1 MLATLYAGSGVSRAS
16 SVSLAPGAVF
26 RDCPQCPDMVVV
38 PAGQFVM
45 GSTPAESAAA
55 RVREADAARE
65 WPAHP
70 VSIPKPFAVGRYEV
84 TRGEYRTFATATGR
98 AEGRG
103 CITWDQS
110 AGKWQSVAA
119 ASWREPGFP
128 QGDDHPAV
136 CLDLADAT
144 AFAQWLSGRTGQ
156 RYRLPTEAEWEDVA
170 RAGTATMQT
179 WGEGYDPICS
189 QANSSDLTRA
199 DVHGG
204 IDEDPTRFLRC
215 RDGFVYTSPVGS
227 FPPNPFGLS
236 DVIGNVWEWVQ
247 DCYTET
253 YQGAPVDGSAWSWP
267 DCTRR
272 VVRSG
277 SWYGRVWFQRPA
289 ARSREEPAFRAATLG
304 LRVVRELP

>member
-1 MLATLYAGSGVSRAS
+1 MTV
-16 SVSLAPGAVF
+16 
-26 RDCPQCPDMVVV
+26 
-38 PAGQFVM
+38 
-45 GSTPAESAAA
+45 
-55 RVREADAARE
+55 
-65 WPAHP
+65 
-70 VSIPKPFAVGRYEV
+70 
-84 TRGEYRTFATATGR
+84 TGR

-119 ASWREPGFP
+119 ASWREAGFP
-128 QGDDHPAV
+128 QGDDHLAV
-136 CLDLADAT
+136 CLDLADA
-144 AFAQWLSGRTGQ
+144 
-156 RYRLPTEAEWEDVA
+156 
-170 RAGTATMQT
+170 
-179 WGEGYDPICS
+179 
-189 QANSSDLTRA
+189 
-199 DVHGG
+199 HGG
-204 IDEDPTRFLRC
+204 IDDDPTRFVKC